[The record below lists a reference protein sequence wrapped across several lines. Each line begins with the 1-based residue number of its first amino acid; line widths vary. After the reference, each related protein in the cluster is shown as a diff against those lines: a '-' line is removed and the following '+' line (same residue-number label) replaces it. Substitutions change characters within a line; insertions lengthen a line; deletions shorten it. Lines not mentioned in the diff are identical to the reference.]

1 MKVEKYFGCKRKL
14 LEILIDYYYEK
25 ENLYYGG
32 IEVAYFSDRIYG
44 LWEEYKR
51 SVPGGDDRGEAG
63 GDGSDD
69 RGE

>member
-1 MKVEKYFGCKRKL
+1 MA
-14 LEILIDYYYEK
+14 
-25 ENLYYGG
+25 G
-32 IEVAYFSDRIYG
+32 IEGTYFSDRIYG
-44 LWEEYKR
+44 LREEYKR

>member
-1 MKVEKYFGCKRKL
+1 MAGL
-14 LEILIDYYYEK
+14 K
-25 ENLYYGG
+25 EHS
-32 IEVAYFSDRIYG
+32 FSDRIYG
-44 LWEEYKR
+44 LREEYKR